1 MKLKNI
7 LSGLCIGL
15 MLAQPA
21 WAKKATSESANTSTR
36 VSQIANM
43 SIEDKLDLR
52 DLMVKIANVYM
63 TKQVQNK
70 PGIDSL
76 IVSDSGKEALVYTL
90 TMTVPKKRFD
100 ELQDAEANQLVRT
113 AVRLMVMTS
122 SCVKDAEGLEYMKAL
137 GWSRAQFVVN
147 VNQQEFDSFDM
158 PLTVCAKK

>member
-1 MKLKNI
+1 M
-7 LSGLCIGL
+7 
-15 MLAQPA
+15 
-21 WAKKATSESANTSTR
+21 SA
-36 VSQIANM
+36 
-43 SIEDKLDLR
+43 EDKLNLR

-63 TKQVQNK
+63 TKQMQNK

-76 IVSDSGKEALVYTL
+76 MVSDSGKEALVYTL
-90 TMTVPKKRFD
+90 TMTVPEKRFD

-122 SCVKDAEGLEYMKAL
+122 SCVKDTEGLEYMKAL

>member
-122 SCVKDAEGLEYMKAL
+122 GCVKDAEGLEYMKAL